1 MKRGAFKKLLIQ
13 ILRWSMGY
21 ISFELIGNDPEKFIN
36 LAVKN
41 KINLWDLKKYE
52 NILCGKIL
60 ASDYKLLKKLAKS
73 SHSKICLK
81 TKIGFPFFRTKYKKR
96 LGFVVGAILFF
107 LINYLLSLCIWD
119 VKVSGNENI
128 PVQDILNV
136 AKDIG
141 VYPGRLKKDIDFAL
155 AEEETMMKL
164 GNIAWISMNSVG
176 SCVEISVKEKIEEP
190 NILKP
195 GEPCN
200 IIATEDG
207 KIDFVEAYK
216 GTACVSS
223 GDVVV
228 KGQLLISGVVEDL
241 NYQNSFVDAEGKVY
255 AKTVHK
261 ISEEV
266 KTSKVC
272 AVDTGKKIKRCRIKI
287 LNWELPIGFWKKIDD
302 NYRSEIVDNKLKI
315 FNKEL
320 PLSFCLEKWYEQQC
334 DEILI
339 SPEDA
344 IAEAEKNISCRE
356 SEELKNIKIL
366 EKHSEKREQNGQYTV
381 EIVYTC
387 LEDIGKKEKIMFQS

>member
-136 AKDIG
+136 AKDID
-141 VYPGRLKKDIDFAL
+141 RK
-155 AEEETMMKL
+155 
-164 GNIAWISMNSVG
+164 SV
-176 SCVEISVKEKIEEP
+176 V
-190 NILKP
+190 
-195 GEPCN
+195 
-200 IIATEDG
+200 
-207 KIDFVEAYK
+207 
-216 GTACVSS
+216 
-223 GDVVV
+223 
-228 KGQLLISGVVEDL
+228 
-241 NYQNSFVDAEGKVY
+241 
-255 AKTVHK
+255 
-261 ISEEV
+261 
-266 KTSKVC
+266 
-272 AVDTGKKIKRCRIKI
+272 
-287 LNWELPIGFWKKIDD
+287 
-302 NYRSEIVDNKLKI
+302 
-315 FNKEL
+315 
-320 PLSFCLEKWYEQQC
+320 
-334 DEILI
+334 
-339 SPEDA
+339 
-344 IAEAEKNISCRE
+344 
-356 SEELKNIKIL
+356 
-366 EKHSEKREQNGQYTV
+366 
-381 EIVYTC
+381 
-387 LEDIGKKEKIMFQS
+387 